1 MMHVSL
7 IALERALGTSITIPL
22 DMLHAAKT
30 ISMVKKGVNAD
41 LRLDIVGLNLE
52 PVTMAGGMTITPTAT
67 IEQIKHTD
75 LVIIPGLWGS
85 PSKTL
90 RKCKPFYEWLQ
101 FCHSRGS
108 QLCSIVTGSYFLAE
122 AGLLDNRSA
131 TTHWYFFDDF
141 QQRYP
146 LVKLDR
152 KRFITFDNKLY
163 CTGSV
168 NAARDVILHLVE
180 EFFDETVANE
190 VAKHFTHEIKR
201 SYESM
206 LLGYQQQ
213 DTHTDEQIIKVQE
226 WLQENYQREI
236 LFNKVAAQ
244 FKMSVRS
251 LNRRFKTAAN
261 NTPIQYLQKIR
272 IAHGKELLK
281 QSNLSIA
288 EVSYAV
294 GFQDTSYFSSL
305 FKKHAGV
312 TPVEYRNL
320 VRSKLFKVEE

>member
-1 MMHVSL
+1 MHVSL

-22 DMLHAAKT
+22 EMLYAAKT
-30 ISMVKKGVNAD
+30 ISMVNNGVNAD
-41 LRLDIVGLNLE
+41 LVLDIVGMDLN
-52 PVTMAGGMTITPTAT
+52 PVTMAGGIAITPTAT
-67 IEQIKHTD
+67 IQQIKHTD

-85 PSKTL
+85 PVKTL
-90 RKCKPFYEWLQ
+90 RKSKPLIEWLKS
-101 FCHSRGS
+101 CHRRGS

-122 AGLLDNRSA
+122 AGLLDNHIA

-141 QQRYP
+141 QRRYP
-146 LVKLDR
+146 KVKLDR
-152 KRFITFDNKLY
+152 KRFITLDNNVY

-168 NAARDVILHLVE
+168 NAARDVILYLVE
-180 EFFDETVANE
+180 KFFDESVASE

-213 DTHTDEQIIKVQE
+213 DTHHDEQIIKVQE
-226 WLQENYQREI
+226 WLQDNYQQGIIFNEI
-236 LFNKVAAQ
+236 AAQ

-251 LNRRFKTAAN
+251 FNRRFKTAAN
-261 NTPIQYLQKIR
+261 KTPIQYLQEIR
-272 IAHGKELLK
+272 IEHSKELLK
-281 QSNLSIA
+281 RSNLSIA

-294 GFQDTSYFSSL
+294 GYQDTSYFSNL
-305 FKKHAGV
+305 FKKLASV

>member
-22 DMLHAAKT
+22 EMLHAAKT

-41 LRLDIVGLNLE
+41 LQLDIVGLNLE

-67 IEQIKHTD
+67 IEQIKQTD

-90 RKCKPFYEWLQ
+90 RKCKPLYEWLQ

-108 QLCSIVTGSYFLAE
+108 QLCIIVTGSYFLAE

-226 WLQENYQREI
+226 WLQENYPQEI

>member
-1 MMHVSL
+1 
-7 IALERALGTSITIPL
+7 LE
-22 DMLHAAKT
+22 MLHAAKT
-30 ISMVKKGVNAD
+30 ISRVKKGVNAD
-41 LRLDIVGLNLE
+41 LTLDIVGLDLS
-52 PVTMAGGMTITPTAT
+52 PVTMAGGMNITPTAT
-67 IEQIKHTD
+67 INQIKHTD

-85 PSKTL
+85 PFKTL
-90 RKCKPFYEWLQ
+90 RKCKPLIEWLQ
-101 FCHSRGS
+101 LCHSRGS

-152 KRFITFDNKLY
+152 KRFITLDNKLY

-168 NAARDVILHLVE
+168 NAARDVTLHLVE
-180 EFFDETVANE
+180 EIFDETVANE

-236 LFNKVAAQ
+236 LFNSVAAQ

-261 NTPIQYLQKIR
+261 KTPIQYLQEIR